1 MVHEAANKTLKRV
14 RVGMGDAY
22 RRLECRDDGMV
33 DMKNGILGVYQ
44 RYMTFRDTYK

>member
-33 DMKNGILGVYQ
+33 DMKNGILGVVSAVH
-44 RYMTFRDTYK
+44 DV